1 MFDLEVFVGPA
12 IVLLGMFIGLL
23 GFAIWGARAICESV
37 PPLAQTVAP
46 LVDGVD
52 ADVEMAEP
60 LSELSLPDIEGNPF
74 TEPPAGVN
82 LEKTA
87 EFEQPLTSVNTVAS
101 FSQSFWEGQEVSA
114 AAQSDYN
121 EAIDRI
127 QAGLNAADA
136 EETNRNAGDADA
148 MAAANVLEALRHGV
162 VAAKADSAESAAE
175 AIVNELNNSEPPNA
189 QPAENAAPVA
199 ENAALAGAAL
209 SNESPAEAVPDGEI
223 QNTAAVQNNEKIQN
237 NAEVRDNKEIQSNEE
252 PPNNEI
258 QNNEVQ
264 NNEEI
269 QDDTEITRMIS
280 SEEASAILAADNEAT
295 RVLKLQPENPAA
307 NALAGN
313 ELAGNELAGNIEETV
328 VMRKLAEQP
337 VQPAPPEQPMANPNL
352 LRLPPN
358 MANRVSSF
366 GFINNQASGLAHARQ
381 LPDLSNLTQEEAGD
395 TLLPEQPIPFGPK
408 MAWLAI
414 PGFKPS
420 EVITALRLDDVQTAN
435 WTKGLQEAYADNN
448 QVFVSPSL
456 GGWVLVIGKTLWER
470 ADMNRS
476 AENISWLKE
485 ICRKFGNACFFSTM
499 RGLGNH
505 GWVGIRDGQIF
516 RAYGYSG
523 ELQELIWLVGEPTE
537 EEIAINPG
545 FITEVREKYQPGFR
559 PIIPDEKLVL
569 AVAAAW
575 SVDPGFRRRQYPAD
589 FGMTG
594 YLN

>member
-1 MFDLEVFVGPA
+1 MFDLEVFIGPA

-23 GFAIWGARAICESV
+23 GFAIWGTRAIRESV
-37 PPLAQTVAP
+37 PLLAQAQSVAP
-46 LVDGVD
+46 LVDG
-52 ADVEMAEP
+52 ADLEAAEP
-60 LSELSLPDIEGNPF
+60 LSELALPDIEGNPF
-74 TEPPAGVN
+74 GPPKEAAETAANVDGVN

-101 FSQSFWEGQEVSA
+101 FSQSFWEGQEVSTAPA

-136 EETNRNAGDADA
+136 EEFNKDAGDADA

-162 VAAKADSAESAAE
+162 VAAKADGANSELAPEDAPPESADLTAAESTDISPETADSEDGNSAA
-175 AIVNELNNSEPPNA
+175 
-189 QPAENAAPVA
+189 PAEDVD
-199 ENAALAGAAL
+199 
-209 SNESPAEAVPDGEI
+209 NEATRLISDEE
-223 QNTAAVQNNEKIQN
+223 TA
-237 NAEVRDNKEIQSNEE
+237 
-252 PPNNEI
+252 
-258 QNNEVQ
+258 
-264 NNEEI
+264 
-269 QDDTEITRMIS
+269 
-280 SEEASAILAADNEAT
+280 AILAADSENKDKTAEKEPGEETEEEIREIAHRVAAELAEEDNEAT
-295 RVLKLQPENPAA
+295 RVLKLQPETSPAE
-307 NALAGN
+307 N
-313 ELAGNELAGNIEETV
+313 ELAGNMEETV
-328 VMRKLAEQP
+328 VMQKLAEEEP
-337 VQPAPPEQPMANPNL
+337 QPAPNL
-352 LRLPPN
+352 QRIPPGV
-358 MANRVSSF
+358 AVRPSSF
-366 GFINNQASGLAHARQ
+366 GFVTNQANGMASARS

-395 TLLPEQPIPFGPK
+395 TLLPETPIPFGPK

-476 AENISWLKE
+476 AENIGWLKE

-569 AVAAAW
+569 SVAAAW

-589 FGMTG
+589 FGMIG
-594 YLN
+594 YMN